1 MTDKAKQFDWPPSY
15 KVGGFGISEMEMKF
29 AVQVADIKDEM
40 ILESCKEAARKAG
53 VTDLTVIDR
62 DSLVEYFAGQTN
74 RQRFCPFCHY
84 VRGHEETM
92 TDDNRYKVWLTKI
105 TPLPA
110 IDLTTGEM
118 DKKADPPFYAL
129 MMDGEDAGE
138 DILPIRFCPMCGRKL
153 EAENEEADK

>member
-1 MTDKAKQFDWPPSY
+1 MTDKTKQFDWPPSY

-29 AVQVADIKDEM
+29 AVQVADI
-40 ILESCKEAARKAG
+40 
-53 VTDLTVIDR
+53 
-62 DSLVEYFAGQTN
+62 AGQTN

-118 DKKADPPFYAL
+118 DKTADPPFYAL

-153 EAENEEADK
+153 EA

>member
-74 RQRFCPFCHY
+74 RQRFCPWRSATSCSDIGLFQT
-84 VRGHEETM
+84 VR
-92 TDDNRYKVWLTKI
+92 I
-105 TPLPA
+105 TARSSP
-110 IDLTTGEM
+110 
-118 DKKADPPFYAL
+118 
-129 MMDGEDAGE
+129 
-138 DILPIRFCPMCGRKL
+138 
-153 EAENEEADK
+153 

>member
-1 MTDKAKQFDWPPSY
+1 MTDKKKQFNWPPDF
-15 KVGGFGISEMEMKF
+15 KAGGFGISEMEMKF
-29 AVQVADIKDEM
+29 AIQVADIKDEM
-40 ILESCKEAARKAG
+40 ILESCKEAAREAG
-53 VTDLTVIDR
+53 ITDLTIIDR

-92 TDDNRYKVWLTKI
+92 SDDGRYKIWLTKI

-110 IDLTTGEM
+110 IDLMTGEK

-129 MMDGEDAGE
+129 MLDGEDAGE
-138 DILPIRFCPMCGRKL
+138 DILPIKFCPMCGRKL
-153 EAENEEADK
+153 EVEDEKNNQ